1 MASTL
6 SASAVG
12 LEIVDRAR
20 QKKDWTKVEVAW
32 QVTAEVSKSTLD
44 RFWMG
49 KPIKRENFKAICMAV
64 GVDWEQAID
73 ELPEIEPRSIT
84 RKSNLAQVNQPV
96 ILELEEFGQQVAQWF
111 QALGFKQDSLPRR
124 EGKYL
129 EWAIQVPQRRA
140 KWDRVLIRATIHEVG
155 LSDLDSLRR
164 GVAQLRVDEGWL
176 VTNLWV
182 SQAVKQVLVKPGDDK
197 NLSCLTF
204 DELIDQDAD
213 FTPYFGWLEAE
224 INKIKEFYVP
234 LDCRKGEFDPTTRQ
248 LRSSSDEQKSK
259 NDIDFYIDRWLATPA
274 TEHVSI
280 LGEFGT
286 GKTWFTLHYAWQ
298 CFQAYQIAKD
308 KGLPR
313 PRLPLVIRLRDY
325 AKSLDV
331 SNVMAGFFFNQHNIK
346 LNHAVFDRLNQMGKL
361 LLIFDG
367 FDEMAD
373 KVDRQ
378 KMTEN
383 FRELVKVITPN
394 SKVIL
399 TCRTE
404 HFDTAQDA
412 IDKLHEVQIKF
423 ETLELVK
430 FNDEQIRAVLSRRTN
445 AATVERVMGNVQ
457 LLDLLRRAVMAEY
470 VLAALPKLEEKSGK
484 IDISRVYLYAVW
496 RKMDL
501 DITTGRTFTSLA
513 DKLYFLCEL
522 SWEMLSEEKMSLN
535 YRDFPDRLRRL
546 FKDEVKE
553 QKHLDHWYYDMIGQT
568 MLIRNDDG
576 DYSPAHRS
584 LLEFFAAY
592 KLAAELGLLADDF
605 LEIAQS
611 QSELNIDRTLPP
623 RLYRWAE
630 YWEREIDEC
639 GQRKPIAFLAG
650 FRSESSDDLRE
661 TFGKSPLSRA
671 MLDLLKPALNLV
683 VKYRQTNPLIELI
696 QSTQAA
702 KIEYSGGNAAT
713 ILVEMEPNAL
723 EYHNLRGTNLA
734 WANLMNAGLRGTD
747 LSGTNLENCLITK
760 VFGTPNPIVMSK
772 DDLQM
777 ITAHDDGT
785 IRIWERATG
794 RELQRLT
801 GHQGGVTTIALSG
814 DGRWLYSGSYDNTIK
829 EWNLA
834 DGICQRTFEGHQG
847 GVTTIAL
854 SGNGRWLY
862 SGSYDNTIKEWN
874 LADGRCGRTFED
886 HLGAVR
892 TIALSGDGR
901 WLYSGSDDSTIK
913 EWNLAD
919 GRCGRTFEGH
929 LGAVRTIALSGN
941 GRWLYSGSYDETIK
955 EWSLADGKCGRT
967 FWDHL
972 GLVETIA
979 LSGDGRWLYSGSYD
993 HTIKEWNL
1001 ADGSCGRTFEDHL
1014 VGVTTIALSGD
1025 GRWLYSGSYDET
1037 IKEWNLADG
1046 RCERTFAGHQAWLE
1060 TIALS
1065 GDGRWLYSGSD
1076 DKTIKE
1082 WNLADGRC
1090 GRTFEGHQG
1099 GVETIALSGDGRW
1112 LYSGSGDKTIKEWN
1126 LADGRCGH
1134 TFEGHQGGVETIAL
1148 SGDGRWLYSGSDD
1161 STIKEWNLAD
1171 GRCGRIFEGHQG
1183 TVWTIALSGDG
1194 RWLYSGSGDKT
1205 IKEWNLA
1212 DGRCGRTFEGHQGTV
1227 WTIAL
1232 SGDGRR
1238 LYSGSYDKTIKEWSL
1253 ADGRCGRT
1261 FEGHQDLVTT
1271 IALSGDGRWLY
1282 SGSGDKTIVWDLVSG
1297 AEVRSIDHRLCAGA
1311 NITNV
1316 KGLTSA
1322 QTDALI
1328 ALGARDDN
1336 K

>member
-32 QVTAEVSKSTLD
+32 QVTAEVSKSTLE
-44 RFWMG
+44 RFWRQ

-73 ELPEIEPRSIT
+73 DLPEIEPRSIT

-96 ILELEEFGQQVAQWF
+96 IQELEEFGQQVAQWF

-140 KWDRVLIRATIHEVG
+140 KWDLVLIRATIHEVG

-182 SQAVKQVLVKPGDDK
+182 SQAVKQVLVKSGDDK

-213 FTPYFGWLEAE
+213 FTPYFGWLGAE

-234 LDCRKGEFDPTTRQ
+234 LDCRKGEFDLTTRQ
-248 LRSSSDEQKSK
+248 LRSSSDEEKSK
-259 NDIDFYIDRWLATPA
+259 DDIDFYIDRWLATPA

-298 CFQAYQIAKD
+298 CLQAYQIAKD

-378 KMTEN
+378 KMSEN

-445 AATVERVMGNVQ
+445 SATVERVMGNAQ

-553 QKHLDHWYYDMIGQT
+553 QKHLDHWYYDMMGQT
-568 MLIRNDDG
+568 ILIRNDEG

-611 QSELNIDRTLPP
+611 QSELHIDRTLPP

-630 YWEREIDEC
+630 YWDREIDEF

-723 EYHNLRGTNLA
+723 EYHNLSGTNLA
-734 WANLMNAGLRGTD
+734 WANLMNAGLKGTD
-747 LSGTNLENCLITK
+747 LSGTNLENCLITQ
-760 VFGTPNPIVMSK
+760 VFGTPNAIVMSK

-801 GHQGGVTTIALSG
+801 GHQS
-814 DGRWLYSGSYDNTIK
+814 
-829 EWNLA
+829 
-834 DGICQRTFEGHQG
+834 
-847 GVTTIAL
+847 
-854 SGNGRWLY
+854 
-862 SGSYDNTIKEWN
+862 
-874 LADGRCGRTFED
+874 
-886 HLGAVR
+886 
-892 TIALSGDGR
+892 
-901 WLYSGSDDSTIK
+901 
-913 EWNLAD
+913 
-919 GRCGRTFEGH
+919 
-929 LGAVRTIALSGN
+929 
-941 GRWLYSGSYDETIK
+941 
-955 EWSLADGKCGRT
+955 
-967 FWDHL
+967 
-972 GLVETIA
+972 LVE
-979 LSGDGRWLYSGSYD
+979 
-993 HTIKEWNL
+993 
-1001 ADGSCGRTFEDHL
+1001 
-1014 VGVTTIALSGD
+1014 TIALSGD

-1037 IKEWNLADG
+1037 IKEWSLADGICQRTFEGHQGSVETIALSGDGRWLYSGGDDTIKEWNLADG
-1046 RCERTFAGHQAWLE
+1046 ICQRTFAGHQYGVT
-1060 TIALS
+1060 TIALSGDGRWLYSGSYDDTIKEWSLADGSCQRTFVSHQGWVLTITLS

-1082 WNLADGRC
+1082 WNLADGSC
-1090 GRTFEGHQG
+1090 QRTFAGDQG
-1099 GVETIALSGDGRW
+1099 SVRTIALSGDGRW
-1112 LYSGSGDKTIKEWN
+1112 LYSGSGDKTIKEWS
-1126 LADGRCGH
+1126 LADGSCQR
-1134 TFEGHQGGVETIAL
+1134 TFEGHQGWVATIALSGDGRWLYSGSYDETIKEWSLADGSCQRTFEGHQSLVKTIAL

-1161 STIKEWNLAD
+1161 
-1171 GRCGRIFEGHQG
+1171 G
-1183 TVWTIALSGDG
+1183 
-1194 RWLYSGSGDKT
+1194 
-1205 IKEWNLA
+1205 
-1212 DGRCGRTFEGHQGTV
+1212 
-1227 WTIAL
+1227 
-1232 SGDGRR
+1232 
-1238 LYSGSYDKTIKEWSL
+1238 
-1253 ADGRCGRT
+1253 
-1261 FEGHQDLVTT
+1261 
-1271 IALSGDGRWLY
+1271 
-1282 SGSGDKTIVWDLVSG
+1282 TIVWDLVSG
-1297 AEVRSIDHRLCAGA
+1297 VEVRSIDHRLCAGA
-1311 NITNV
+1311 NITNA
-1316 KGLTSA
+1316 KDLTDA

-1328 ALGARDDN
+1328 ALGAISDD
-1336 K
+1336 

>member
-6 SASAVG
+6 SASATG

-20 QKKDWTKVEVAW
+20 QKKDWTKIQVAW
-32 QVTAEVSKSTLD
+32 QVAAEVSKSTLD

-49 KPIKRENFKAICMAV
+49 KPIKRQNFKAICTAV
-64 GVDWEQAID
+64 GVDWEQVID
-73 ELPEIEPRSIT
+73 ELPEIEQTNIT

-96 ILELEEFGQQVAQWF
+96 IMELEEFGRQIFDWF
-111 QALGFKQDSLPRR
+111 GALDFKFEGLPRQ
-124 EGKYL
+124 EGKYV
-129 EWAIQVPQRRA
+129 EWVIQVPVRRSRF
-140 KWDRVLIRATIHEVG
+140 DRVLIRATIHEAG

-182 SQAVKQVLVKPGDDK
+182 SQAVKQALVKSDDDK

-213 FTPYFGWLEAE
+213 FTPYFGWLAAE

-248 LRSSSDEQKSK
+248 LRSSTDDQKSQD
-259 NDIDFYIDRWLATPA
+259 DIDFYIDRWLANPV

-286 GKTWFTLHYAWQ
+286 GKTWFTLHYAWK
-298 CFQAYQIAKD
+298 CLQAYQIAKD

-412 IDKLHEVQIKF
+412 IDNLHDIQIKF

-430 FNDEQIRAVLSRRTN
+430 FNDEQIREVLSRRTDG
-445 AATVERVMGNVQ
+445 ATVQLVMANTQ

-470 VLAALPKLEEKSGK
+470 VLAALPKLEQKSGK
-484 IDISRVYLYAVW
+484 IDISQVYLYAVW

-535 YRDFPDRLRRL
+535 YRDFPDKLRTL
-546 FKDEVKE
+546 FGDEVADK
-553 QKHLDHWYYDMIGQT
+553 KHLDHWHYDMMGQT
-568 MLIRNDDG
+568 MLIRNDEG

-592 KLAAELGLLADDF
+592 KLAAELGLLADEF
-605 LEIAQS
+605 LEMAQS
-611 QSELNIDRTLPP
+611 QLEIHIDRTLPP
-623 RLYRWAE
+623 RFYTWSE
-630 YWEREIDEC
+630 YWEREIDEF
-639 GQRKPIAFLAG
+639 GQCKPIAFLAG
-650 FRSESSDDLRE
+650 FTAESLPKLQE

-671 MLDLLKPALNLV
+671 MLDLLLPALNLV

-713 ILVEMEPNAL
+713 ILVELEANAL
-723 EYHNLRGTNLA
+723 EYHNLSGTNLA

-747 LSGTNLENCLITK
+747 LSGANLENCLITR
-760 VFGTPNPIVMSK
+760 VFGTPNAIVMSK
-772 DDLQM
+772 DDLQV

-785 IRIWERATG
+785 IRIWERTSG

-801 GHQGGVTTIALSG
+801 GHQSL
-814 DGRWLYSGSYDNTIK
+814 
-829 EWNLA
+829 
-834 DGICQRTFEGHQG
+834 
-847 GVTTIAL
+847 
-854 SGNGRWLY
+854 
-862 SGSYDNTIKEWN
+862 
-874 LADGRCGRTFED
+874 
-886 HLGAVR
+886 VR

-901 WLYSGSDDSTIK
+901 WLYSGSGDK
-913 EWNLAD
+913 
-919 GRCGRTFEGH
+919 
-929 LGAVRTIALSGN
+929 
-941 GRWLYSGSYDETIK
+941 TIK
-955 EWSLADGKCGRT
+955 EWSLADG
-967 FWDHL
+967 
-972 GLVETIA
+972 
-979 LSGDGRWLYSGSYD
+979 S
-993 HTIKEWNL
+993 
-1001 ADGSCGRTFEDHL
+1001 
-1014 VGVTTIALSGD
+1014 
-1025 GRWLYSGSYDET
+1025 
-1037 IKEWNLADG
+1037 
-1046 RCERTFAGHQAWLE
+1046 CERTFAGDQDWVR

-1082 WNLADGRC
+1082 WSLADGSC
-1090 GRTFEGHQG
+1090 ERTFAGHQSS
-1099 GVETIALSGDGRW
+1099 VR
-1112 LYSGSGDKTIKEWN
+1112 
-1126 LADGRCGH
+1126 
-1134 TFEGHQGGVETIAL
+1134 TIAL
-1148 SGDGRWLYSGSDD
+1148 SGDGRWLYSGSD
-1161 STIKEWNLAD
+1161 
-1171 GRCGRIFEGHQG
+1171 
-1183 TVWTIALSGDG
+1183 
-1194 RWLYSGSGDKT
+1194 
-1205 IKEWNLA
+1205 
-1212 DGRCGRTFEGHQGTV
+1212 
-1227 WTIAL
+1227 
-1232 SGDGRR
+1232 
-1238 LYSGSYDKTIKEWSL
+1238 
-1253 ADGRCGRT
+1253 
-1261 FEGHQDLVTT
+1261 
-1271 IALSGDGRWLY
+1271 
-1282 SGSGDKTIVWDLVSG
+1282 DKTIVWDLVSG
-1297 AEVRSIDHRLCAGA
+1297 AEVRSIDRRLCAGA

-1316 KGLTSA
+1316 KGLTRA
-1322 QTDALI
+1322 QTDALL
-1328 ALGARDDN
+1328 ALGAFSDD
-1336 K
+1336 